1 METTREPKWKQWLRQ
16 LEHVERNPFTAAE
29 AASVLT
35 PQSTSPDVVLRGLCS
50 RGLLHRVRPG
60 RYFRHIQPSGPGS
73 LFTKHLTVNGC
84 DDQDLTVIS
93 KAVVASVTRLG
104 LEPGSAARYEF
115 LNNHILWNQ
124 WRLQSGDLE
133 FPRRG
138 ATAPAAT
145 RLVLFQSIDRGAA
158 KIFRD
163 SIDATYDE
171 NEADDNLRAV
181 VDAALQLWV
190 CALYAKDGF
199 VPFLNETTG
208 KAVLPDFLKVRT
220 PGLKLVPSTPV
231 SVPD

>member
-1 METTREPKWKQWLRQ
+1 MTAIRDPNWKQWLRQ
-16 LEHVERNPFTAAE
+16 LERVERNPFTVAE
-29 AASVLT
+29 AASVLSPPSTT
-35 PQSTSPDVVLRGLCS
+35 PEVVLRSLCN
-50 RGLLHRVRPG
+50 RGFLHRVRPG

-73 LFTKHLTVNGC
+73 LFTSHLTVNSC

-104 LEPGSAARYEF
+104 MEPESAARYEF

-124 WRLQSGDLE
+124 WRLQSGALK

-138 ATAPAAT
+138 PTVPTTT
-145 RLVLFQSIDRGAA
+145 RLVLFQSIDQAAA
-158 KIFRD
+158 KVFRD

-171 NEADDNLRAV
+171 KAADDNLRAV
-181 VDAALQLWV
+181 VDVALELWV

-208 KAVLPDFLKVRT
+208 KAVLPDSLKPRA
-220 PGLKLVPSTPV
+220 PRLKLVTSTP
-231 SVPD
+231 